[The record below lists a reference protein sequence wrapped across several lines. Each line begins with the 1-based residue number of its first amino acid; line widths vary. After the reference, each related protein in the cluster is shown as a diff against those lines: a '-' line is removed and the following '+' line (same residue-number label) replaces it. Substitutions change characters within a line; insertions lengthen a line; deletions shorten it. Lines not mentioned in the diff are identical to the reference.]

1 MNMVTENPINQE
13 IVDVYL
19 KKLKIMESQ
28 IAKNIKLA
36 FSPDSKSS
44 ESPTLQFFN
53 WLESDFNYLHD
64 PILFQFSR
72 SALFSIY
79 FKSSV
84 DLVSFNAFEFP
95 SVIQN
100 LDPKRK
106 LPIIG
111 SRNIVSKLASSR
123 LIIPNLVQKVGDKH
137 IKSAIVVRGSMHQ
150 NSRQYLI
157 SLFREPEYEEILKA
171 LWFDRKIWWRDLT
184 IWPHNTCKRCGQN
197 LGHPVSK
204 VIGIGP
210 ECGGHKYET
219 DEEFIDGFREVVFN
233 FKKSR
238 FFQVPPE
245 QNPIILVRMD
255 EILSKMNRSR

>member
-1 MNMVTENPINQE
+1 MVTENPINQE
-13 IVDVYL
+13 IVDIYL
-19 KKLKIMESQ
+19 KKLKIMESK

-36 FSPDSKSS
+36 FYPESNIEK
-44 ESPTLQFFN
+44 SPTLQFFD
-53 WLESDFNYLHD
+53 WLENEFDYLKD

-84 DLVSFNAFEFP
+84 DLVSFTAFEFP

-123 LIIPNLVQKVGDKH
+123 LIIPNLVQKLGEKQ
-137 IKSAIVVRGSMHQ
+137 IKSATVVRGSMHQ

-171 LWFDRKIWWRDLT
+171 LWFDRNIWWRDLT